1 MVSVYG
7 TQIFSVNLV
16 MNLFL
21 LAGTIQPNMAPYIK
35 DAAQM
40 MFAQQHGVT
49 WLRIQNVGLVY
60 DDAYIYISYTLL
72 DKAPPIG
79 IYTTFIWDVSGE
91 KHYENTPIQLYWKFY
106 HQKKWKFSDKKFW
119 YFSYFCTKHRLWV
132 LVRTASMRR
141 F

>member
-1 MVSVYG
+1 
-7 TQIFSVNLV
+7 

-79 IYTTFIWDVSGE
+79 IYNTFIWDVSGE
-91 KHYENTPIQLYWKFY
+91 KGSLNFRLNKSFSAHVWPLSKALALWLKFPLGL
-106 HQKKWKFSDKKFW
+106 
-119 YFSYFCTKHRLWV
+119 TL
-132 LVRTASMRR
+132 T
-141 F
+141 